1 MLGSDARRLGA
12 CFDYVPLGAHVA
24 VAAIGGGSGAVGASS
39 HAACERFRGT
49 DPLVTGLTRRRLAD
63 QLKFPDAGGIPEAR
77 WMRAMTFER
86 LVRDERFAS
95 QVATTTV
102 GQLALDRPKSVV
114 IANANGKLDRTA
126 QLLAHA
132 HARALSESAA
142 TVIHDL
148 AVPFVGYEDVAATDV
163 KPDFVVVAP
172 KAPFPLLGLA
182 VPCLSAD
189 DRASSALFLRGTAFP
204 TTPSSSNAVEVP
216 LTLYNNCL

>member
-1 MLGSDARRLGA
+1 M
-12 CFDYVPLGAHVA
+12 A

-49 DPLVTGLTRRRLAD
+49 DPLVTGLTRRGLAD

-102 GQLALDRPKSVV
+102 GQLGLDRPTSVV

-126 QLLAHA
+126 KSAGRRPRPGAERECGDGDPQPRCPVRRLRERRRDRRQ
-132 HARALSESAA
+132 ARLRRRRPKDQERGRR
-142 TVIHDL
+142 
-148 AVPFVGYEDVAATDV
+148 FV
-163 KPDFVVVAP
+163 
-172 KAPFPLLGLA
+172 
-182 VPCLSAD
+182 AD
-189 DRASSALFLRGTAFP
+189 RR
-204 TTPSSSNAVEVP
+204 
-216 LTLYNNCL
+216 